1 MGRQFSE
8 ILSDRLYAANIS
20 VSPDLLSV
28 FNLLPEDK
36 KNFILKW
43 NFGALASFEDF
54 MQIVDDENVGRFE
67 SYVFENDYDVY
78 LIIGMGMRI
87 QLGWDWCPT
96 YQEYDCAKQ
105 KWITI
110 RKYPY
115 TLDFNNLIRS
125 GSYIGRAVLCDA
137 VKTMVLSAV
146 CADRFGEWRTPLTR
160 LKDESLHG
168 LHKFLECFYRMV
180 GKLPTECDWDWVY
193 GGGISYSEIRAN
205 IKPDIIFRLDTNI
218 GVVISGGL
226 IYVQNLSG
234 YSDSWV
240 MAKIDEST
248 NSDGAVFGTLLH
260 TLTLC
265 GMFLAEASGFTQ
277 LLRQWRVVS
286 YLKYDGCEL
295 VDLTMY
301 NINRFICESSNKCH
315 MLLEEV

>member
-218 GVVISGGL
+218 GVAISGGL

-265 GMFLAEASGFTQ
+265 GMFLAEVSGFTQ

>member
-20 VSPDLLSV
+20 VSPYLLSV

-54 MQIVDDENVGRFE
+54 MQIVDDEDIGRFE
-67 SYVFENDYDVY
+67 SYVFENDYAVY

-87 QLGWDWCPT
+87 QLGRDWCPA
-96 YQEYDCAKQ
+96 YQEYDCTKQ

-146 CADRFGEWRTPLTR
+146 CTDRFGEWRTPLIR

-205 IKPDIIFRLDTNI
+205 IKPNIIFRLDTDI
-218 GVVISGGL
+218 GVAISGGL

-260 TLTLC
+260 TLSLC
-265 GMFLAEASGFTQ
+265 GMFLAEVSGFTQ

-286 YLKYDGCEL
+286 YLKYDGCKLEN
-295 VDLTMY
+295 LTMY
-301 NINRFICESSNKCH
+301 NINRFICRSSNKCH
-315 MLLEEV
+315 TLLEEV

>member
-20 VSPDLLSV
+20 VSPYLLSV

-43 NFGALASFEDF
+43 NFGVLASFEDF

-67 SYVFENDYDVY
+67 SYVFENDYAVY

-87 QLGWDWCPT
+87 QLGRDWCPT

-260 TLTLC
+260 TLALC
-265 GMFLAEASGFTQ
+265 GMFLAEVSGFTQ

-301 NINRFICESSNKCH
+301 NINRFICESSNKFH

>member
-8 ILSDRLYAANIS
+8 ILSDRLHAANINI
-20 VSPDLLSV
+20 SPDLLSV

-54 MQIVDDENVGRFE
+54 MQTVDDEDIGRFE
-67 SYVFENDYDVY
+67 SYVFENDYAVY

-87 QLGWDWCPT
+87 QLGRNWCPT
-96 YQEYDCAKQ
+96 YQEYDRAKQ
-105 KWITI
+105 KWITM

-115 TLDFNNLIRS
+115 TSGCNNLIRS

-146 CADRFGEWRTPLTR
+146 CTDRFGEWRTPLTR

-180 GKLPTECDWDWVY
+180 GKLPIECDWDWVY

-205 IKPDIIFRLDTNI
+205 IKPNIIFRLDTNI
-218 GVVISGGL
+218 GVAISGGL

-240 MAKIDEST
+240 LAQIDGHVID
-248 NSDGAVFGTLLH
+248 DGAVFGTLLH
-260 TLTLC
+260 ALSLC
-265 GMFLAEASGFTQ
+265 GMFLAEPSGFTQ

-301 NINRFICESSNKCH
+301 NINRFIYRSSNKPNT
-315 MLLEEV
+315 LIEEV